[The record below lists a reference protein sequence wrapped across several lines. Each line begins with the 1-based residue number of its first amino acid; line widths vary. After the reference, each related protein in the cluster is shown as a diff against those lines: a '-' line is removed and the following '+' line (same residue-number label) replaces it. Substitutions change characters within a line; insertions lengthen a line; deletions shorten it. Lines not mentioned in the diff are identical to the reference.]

1 MFFLEVFKFLRDN
14 IKSPSINLCN
24 ALSVFLA
31 FHSFQR
37 NLTFSCAESNS
48 FSVFFNSTSFL
59 KLPGQSDS
67 DTLSVSLSFR
77 TWNPSGLLM
86 FTTLADG
93 WVEVGLSEGKV
104 IVYVTLTQTKTTRI
118 DISSG
123 ERGSYFDSLKFC
135 FPLTSDVSCRFG
147 S

>member
-1 MFFLEVFKFLRDN
+1 M
-14 IKSPSINLCN
+14 
-24 ALSVFLA
+24 
-31 FHSFQR
+31 
-37 NLTFSCAESNS
+37 TFSCAESNS

-59 KLPGQSDS
+59 KLPGQSDG

-104 IVYVTLTQTKTTRI
+104 MVYVTLTQTKDARI

-123 ERGSYFDSLKFC
+123 ELGSSFSRSSFFSL
-135 FPLTSDVSCRFG
+135 LESDLSCRFWAQ
-147 S
+147 